1 MLVSTALIMNKIA
14 IALLGFLTSGA
25 QAITYNVIAEPPS
38 NMSVAVVVDKIS
50 YPLQATFGILYKGD
64 APSST
69 TGYHYVFVDDKDI
82 KVSEPFTR
90 PPLKEGTLT
99 TLNEFFNRS
108 ISTYEV
114 NTLPQVL
121 EPLPSIHR
129 INSNLHNMNQIPSI
143 HIYGNTSATKYLEDN
158 QLQDNKVKLNV
169 AYIGLD
175 NVQVFENVKVSL
187 AGRSSRWIPKLSYGL
202 KFDKKNDTTL
212 FGFKN
217 FKLRA
222 LAHDSSYIRENLC
235 YSSYKSIGAPASG
248 FSYVRLFIDN
258 KAVGL
263 YGLIETFQDPWAAAE
278 FADGEKGYK
287 AGYLYQGVGFGL
299 LSSGVFKISDLN
311 YEGIDMANYRVGQYK
326 IKAGKHKKRINAY
339 QDLQEFT
346 KFINESSVSTTPE
359 SEWENRLDV
368 DGFIRAMAIEDVLGL
383 SDGYMTVANNY
394 YLYRDPNQNNRF
406 TYIAADMDST
416 VGSGL
421 YHLDLMLS
429 GNYSEHPGIFF
440 RPLTRKIFSYP
451 NYLNKYKEYIL
462 KFTQTLVNPSIM
474 FPYIDSVVDMI
485 RPEVE
490 WDQSL
495 PRAGERVTE
504 PYGGNDTTVIANIL
518 SLSPPG
524 LISFREN
531 KTESFDVAING
542 PYRTNASVNLKD
554 FIREKSTNVLTFY
567 NQHNASL

>member
-1 MLVSTALIMNKIA
+1 MLT
-14 IALLGFLTSGA
+14 IALLGFLVGTT
-25 QAITYNVIAEPPS
+25 QAITYNVIAEPPA
-38 NMSVAVVVDKIS
+38 NMSVAVVVDKVT

-64 APSST
+64 APSAT
-69 TGYHYVFVDDKDI
+69 TEYHYAFVDNKDV

-90 PPLKEGTLT
+90 PPLKDGLST

-121 EPLPSIHR
+121 EPLSSIHR

-158 QLQDNKVKLNV
+158 QLEDYKVELNV

-175 NVQVFENVKVSL
+175 NVQIFENVKVSL

-217 FKLRA
+217 IKLRS
-222 LAHDSSYIRENLC
+222 LARDSSYLRENLC
-235 YSSYKSIGAPASG
+235 YSSYRSIGAPASG

-263 YGLIETFQDPWAAAE
+263 YGLIETFQDPWVAAE
-278 FADGEKGYK
+278 FADGEKDYG
-287 AGYLYQGVGFGL
+287 AGYLYQGTGL
-299 LSSGVFKISDLN
+299 SQLGSRAYTISDLS
-311 YEGIDMANYRVGQYK
+311 YEGVDIENYNGGQYK
-326 IKAGKHKKRINAY
+326 IKAGKHKKRISSY
-339 QDLQEFT
+339 EYLQEFI
-346 KFINESSVSTTPE
+346 KFINETSVSTTSE
-359 SEWENRLDV
+359 SEWEKKLDV
-368 DGFIRAMAIEDVLGL
+368 DGFLRAMAIENVLGL
-383 SDGYMTVANNY
+383 SDGYMPSANNF

-416 VGSGL
+416 IGNGIYL
-421 YHLDLMLS
+421 LDLMLS
-429 GNYSEHPGIFF
+429 GNYSEHPGFFF

-485 RPEVE
+485 RPDVE

-495 PRAGERVTE
+495 PRVGKTMASPLAKASASDLMDIVRTYGAPGMIISREHTTE
-504 PYGGNDTTVIANIL
+504 P
-518 SLSPPG
+518 
-524 LISFREN
+524 
-531 KTESFDVAING
+531 FDVAING
-542 PYRTNASVNLKD
+542 PYRTDANINLKD
-554 FIREKSTNVLTFY
+554 FIREKSANVLAFY
-567 NQHNASL
+567 DNPNTSL

>member
-1 MLVSTALIMNKIA
+1 
-14 IALLGFLTSGA
+14 
-25 QAITYNVIAEPPS
+25 
-38 NMSVAVVVDKIS
+38 MSVAVVVDEVT

-64 APSST
+64 APSAT
-69 TGYHYVFVDDKDI
+69 TEYHYAFVDNKDV

-90 PPLKEGTLT
+90 PPLKDGLST

-121 EPLPSIHR
+121 EPLSSIHR

-158 QLQDNKVKLNV
+158 PLEDNKVELNV

-175 NVQVFENVKVSL
+175 SVQVFENVKISL
-187 AGRSSRWIPKLSYGL
+187 AGRSSRLFPKLSYGFKL
-202 KFDKKNDTTL
+202 DKKNDTTL

-222 LAHDSSYIRENLC
+222 LARDSSYLRENLC
-235 YSSYKSIGAPASG
+235 YSSYRSIGAPASG
-248 FSYVRLFIDN
+248 LSYVRLFIDN

-278 FADGEKGYK
+278 FADGKNGYK
-287 AGYLYQGVGFGL
+287 AGYLYQGTGFNVT
-299 LSSGVFKISDLN
+299 SAGVFKSSDLR
-311 YEGIDMANYRVGQYK
+311 YEGINMANYNGGQYK

-346 KFINESSVSTTPE
+346 KFINESSVSTTSE
-359 SEWENRLDV
+359 SEWEKKLDV
-368 DGFIRAMAIEDVLGL
+368 DGFLRAMAIEDVLGL
-383 SDGYMTVANNY
+383 SDGYMTSANNF
-394 YLYRDPNQNNRF
+394 YLYQNPSKNNRF
-406 TYIAADMDST
+406 TYIATDMDAT
-416 VGSGL
+416 LGNGI
-421 YHLDLMLS
+421 YQLDLMLS
-429 GNYSEHPGIFF
+429 GNYSEHPGFFF

-485 RPEVE
+485 RPDVE

-495 PRAGERVTE
+495 PRAGGRVTE
-504 PYGGNDTTVIANIL
+504 PFGENNQQAVIDFLTRCN
-518 SLSPPG
+518 PPG
-524 LISFREN
+524 LAPSTDNRN
-531 KTESFDVAING
+531 KSLDAAING
-542 PYRTNASVNLKD
+542 PYRTDDSIDLKG
-554 FIREKSTNVLTFY
+554 FIREKNANVLSFY
-567 NQHNASL
+567 NQPNTSL

>member
-1 MLVSTALIMNKIA
+1 MLA
-14 IALLGFLTSGA
+14 IALLGFLVGTT
-25 QAITYNVIAEPPS
+25 QAITYNVIAEPPA
-38 NMSVAVVVDKIS
+38 NMSVAVVVDKVT

-64 APSST
+64 APSAT
-69 TGYHYVFVDDKDI
+69 TEYHYAFVDNKDV

-90 PPLKEGTLT
+90 PPLKDGLST

-121 EPLPSIHR
+121 EPLSSIHR
-129 INSNLHNMNQIPSI
+129 INSGLHNMNQIPSI

-158 QLQDNKVKLNV
+158 QLEDYKVKLNV

-175 NVQVFENVKVSL
+175 NVQIFENVKVSL

-217 FKLRA
+217 IKLRS
-222 LAHDSSYIRENLC
+222 LARDSSYLRENLC
-235 YSSYKSIGAPASG
+235 YSSYRSIGAPAN
-248 FSYVRLFIDN
+248 N

-287 AGYLYQGVGFGL
+287 AGYLYQGIGFSL
-299 LSSGVFKISDLN
+299 TSAGVFKVSDLR
-311 YEGIDMANYRVGQYK
+311 YEGIDMANYRFGQYK

-359 SEWENRLDV
+359 SEWEKKLDV
-368 DGFIRAMAIEDVLGL
+368 DGFLRAMAIEDVLGL
-383 SDGYMTVANNY
+383 SDGYMTVANNF

-416 VGSGL
+416 LGNGI
-421 YHLDLMLS
+421 YQLDLMLS
-429 GNYSEHPGIFF
+429 GNYSEHPGFFF

-485 RPEVE
+485 RPDVE

-495 PRAGERVTE
+495 PRAGGRVTE
-504 PYGGNDTTVIANIL
+504 PFGENNQQVVIDFL
-518 SLSPPG
+518 TRYSPPG
-524 LISFREN
+524 LVPSIDNRN
-531 KTESFDVAING
+531 KSLDAAING
-542 PYRTNASVNLKD
+542 PYRTDDSIDLKG
-554 FIREKSTNVLTFY
+554 FIRGKNANVLSFY
-567 NQHNASL
+567 NQPNTSL

>member
-1 MLVSTALIMNKIA
+1 MNKIA
-14 IALLGFLTSGA
+14 IALLGILVGNI
-25 QAITYNVIAEPPS
+25 QATTYNVIAEPPA
-38 NMSVAVVVDKIS
+38 NMSVTVIVDKVV
-50 YPLQATFGILYKGD
+50 YPLEATFGILYKGD
-64 APSST
+64 APSAT
-69 TGYHYVFVDDKDI
+69 TGYHYAFADNKEV

-90 PPLKEGTLT
+90 PPLKDGLLT

-108 ISTYEV
+108 ISTYEL

-121 EPLPSIHR
+121 EPLSSIHR
-129 INSNLHNMNQIPSI
+129 INSDLHIMNQIPSI
-143 HIYGNTSATKYLEDN
+143 HIYGNTSATKYLQDN
-158 QLQDNKVKLNV
+158 QLQDYKVNLNV

-187 AGRSSRWIPKLSYGL
+187 AGHSSRWVPKLSYGL

-222 LAHDSSYIRENLC
+222 LAHDRSYLRENLC
-235 YSSYKSIGAPASG
+235 HSSYKSIGSPASG

-287 AGYLYQGVGFGL
+287 SGYLYQGIGL
-299 LSSGVFKISDLN
+299 ALTSSGEVRASDLR
-311 YEGIDMANYRVGQYK
+311 YEGIDMASYRAGQYK

-359 SEWENRLDV
+359 SEWEKKLDV
-368 DGFIRAMAIEDVLGL
+368 DGFLRAMAIEDILGL
-383 SDGYMTVANNY
+383 TDGYMSSANNF
-394 YLYRDPNQNNRF
+394 YLYQDPNQNNRF
-406 TYIAADMDST
+406 TYIPADMDMT
-416 VGSGL
+416 VGMGFFL
-421 YHLDLMLS
+421 LDLMLS
-429 GNYSEHPGIFF
+429 GNYSEHPGIFS
-440 RPLTRKIFSYP
+440 RPLTRKIFAYP

-495 PRAGERVTE
+495 QQAGKVTKD
-504 PYGGNDTTVIANIL
+504 PYGEESTEALINLVQSYNPPGMIL
-518 SLSPPG
+518 SSQ
-524 LISFREN
+524 SRS
-531 KTESFDVAING
+531 ESFDAAING
-542 PYRTNASVNLKD
+542 PFREITRVNLKD
-554 FIREKSTNVLTFY
+554 FIREKSENVLAFY
-567 NQHNASL
+567 NQPNTSL

>member
-1 MLVSTALIMNKIA
+1 
-14 IALLGFLTSGA
+14 
-25 QAITYNVIAEPPS
+25 
-38 NMSVAVVVDKIS
+38 MSVAVVVDKVA
-50 YPLQATFGILYKGD
+50 YPLEAIFGILYKGD
-64 APSST
+64 APSAT
-69 TGYHYVFVDDKDI
+69 TGYHYAFVDNKEV

-90 PPLKEGTLT
+90 PPLKDGLLT

-108 ISTYEV
+108 ISNYEL
-114 NTLPQVL
+114 NALPQVL

-129 INSNLHNMNQIPSI
+129 INSDFHIMNQIPSI

-158 QLQDNKVKLNV
+158 RLEDYKAVLNV

-222 LAHDSSYIRENLC
+222 LANDRSYLRENLC
-235 YSSYKSIGAPASG
+235 HSSYKSIGVPASR
-248 FSYVRLFIDN
+248 FSYVRLFVDN
-258 KAVGL
+258 KAAGL
-263 YGLIETFQDPWAAAE
+263 YGLIEAFQDPWSATE
-278 FADGEKGYK
+278 FADGKKGYK
-287 AGYLYQGVGFGL
+287 SGYLYQGVGYAQ
-299 LSSGVFKISDLN
+299 LSSGGFKISDLR
-311 YEGIDMANYRVGQYK
+311 YEGIDMANYRAGQYK

-346 KFINESSVSTTPE
+346 KFIDESSVSTTPE
-359 SEWENRLDV
+359 SEWEKKLDV
-368 DGFIRAMAIEDVLGL
+368 DGFIRAMAIEDILGL
-383 SDGYMTVANNY
+383 SDGYMTLSNNY

-406 TYIAADMDST
+406 TYIPADMDT
-416 VGSGL
+416 TIGNGF
-421 YHLDLMLS
+421 YRLDLMLS
-429 GNYSEHPGIFF
+429 GNYSEHPGFF
-440 RPLTRKIFSYP
+440 YRPLTRKIFSYP

-485 RPEVE
+485 RPDVE

-495 PRAGERVTE
+495 PRASKKEAK
-504 PYGGNDTTVIANIL
+504 PFGGANASDIIDL
-518 SLSPPG
+518 AQNYNPPG
-524 LISFREN
+524 LTFSVEN
-531 KTESFDVAING
+531 KTESLDVALNG
-542 PYRTNASVNLKD
+542 PYRKDTYVNLKD
-554 FIREKSTNVLTFY
+554 FIREKSANVLAFY
-567 NQHNASL
+567 NQPNTSL

>member
-1 MLVSTALIMNKIA
+1 MLGHTKHSLAF
-14 IALLGFLTSGA
+14 ALLGFLVGSA
-25 QAITYNVIAEPPS
+25 RAITYNVIAEPPA
-38 NMSVAVVVDKIS
+38 NMSVAVVVDKVT

-64 APSST
+64 APSAT
-69 TGYHYVFVDDKDI
+69 TEYHYAFVDNKDV

-90 PPLKEGTLT
+90 PPLKDGLST

-121 EPLPSIHR
+121 EPLSSIHR
-129 INSNLHNMNQIPSI
+129 INSGLHNMNQIPSI

-158 QLQDNKVKLNV
+158 QSEDYKVKLNV

-175 NVQVFENVKVSL
+175 SVQVFENVKISL

-222 LAHDSSYIRENLC
+222 LARDSSYLRENLC
-235 YSSYKSIGAPASG
+235 YSSYRSIGAPASG

-263 YGLIETFQDPWAAAE
+263 YGLIETFQNPWAAAE

-287 AGYLYQGVGFGL
+287 AGYLYQGIGF
-299 LSSGVFKISDLN
+299 SVTNAGVLKISDLR

-359 SEWENRLDV
+359 SEWEKKLDV
-368 DGFIRAMAIEDVLGL
+368 DGFLRAMAIENVLGL
-383 SDGYMTVANNY
+383 SDGYMPSANNF

-416 VGSGL
+416 IGNGIYL
-421 YHLDLMLS
+421 LDLMLS
-429 GNYSEHPGIFF
+429 GNYSEHPGFSF

-495 PRAGERVTE
+495 PRVGKTVKD
-504 PYGGNDTTVIANIL
+504 PYGSKNTEVLLNL
-518 SLSPPG
+518 VQSHSPPG
-524 LISFREN
+524 LVISFQNR
-531 KTESFDVAING
+531 TESFDVAING
-542 PYRTNASVNLKD
+542 PFRDDTRVNLKD
-554 FIREKSTNVLTFY
+554 FIIEKSSNVLAFY
-567 NQHNASL
+567 NQPNTYS